1 MKHDFDVKSKKSL
14 KIILRDLNSV
24 NYSCSALQIMQ
35 LNQTID
41 YTYKIAV
48 LKKKRK
54 KNFTVVG
61 FIKDYLILVSL

>member
-14 KIILRDLNSV
+14 KIILRDLNWV
-24 NYSCSALQIMQ
+24 NYSCSALQ

-48 LKKKRK
+48 LKKKRQ